1 MYQDISKI
9 KPIEI
14 LKGFKG
20 RFVHTQNFT
29 IAFWEIEA
37 GSVLPEHAH
46 IHEQSTQII
55 EGSLELIIDGKK
67 NICKPGSIVVIPSNV
82 THKGKALTD
91 CKVVDTFCPAR
102 EDYKF

>member
-1 MYQDISKI
+1 MVKKI
-9 KPIEI
+9 KSLKSIEI

-20 RFVHTQNFT
+20 RFVHAKSFT

-37 GSVLPEHAH
+37 GSVLPEHSH
-46 IHEQSTQII
+46 IHEQTTQII
-55 EGSLELIIDGKK
+55 EGSLELIIDGNN
-67 NICKPGSIVVIPSNV
+67 NICKAGTIVVIPPNV

-91 CKVVDTFCPAR
+91 CKVVDIFCPVR